1 MWKRNH
7 SLPEQI
13 ERGLDMNENL
23 FRPQFDTLKLSDK
36 LWLMQTL
43 ATRYNLTFKEL
54 YAFSRWRQ
62 SCTTGLFEKGGR
74 EFVFVPGDTVILGWE
89 GFIQGMDKANQEE
102 LADIFAEIEYEGTAE
117 EFLRQGM
124 TPVRQMTIG
133 PMFVGRK
140 LEEIGW
146 ESVPMNDPRITA
158 HPEWLENLQRWA
170 GQDSQSFE
178 IHETVRFERNA
189 DSWRAWLCHPMTY
202 PEFQRSLLWE
212 LAASLP
218 TPDEWAY
225 LCGGGCRTLFPWG
238 DGLDYKMKLHHFE
251 REEEQGKRHH
261 DTPRIRL
268 QNEQGNPT
276 PICEIKP
283 VGQSKLE
290 LMASK
295 IFERVW
301 GDQREIVLQTCKML
315 DACYKPDADR
325 RADLMKAKD
334 DSIQLLQQQLDDLVV
349 VRARGEIEQDKFL
362 QRTIEIQQQ
371 MEALRQSKAQ
381 IASEDYN
388 PGRLDMEAIEAALCE
403 AVEMH
408 DGLVSEDFIDLFVSQ
423 VTPLS
428 DSRFAWCLDFS
439 PQPTVAFLNLAGQR
453 KYTTCS
459 MDSKLHF
466 GPFADEEGHTIPFP
480 GSLRR

>member
-1 MWKRNH
+1 
-7 SLPEQI
+7 
-13 ERGLDMNENL
+13 MNENL

-89 GFIQGMDKANQEE
+89 GFIQGMD
-102 LADIFAEIEYEGTAE
+102 
-117 EFLRQGM
+117 
-124 TPVRQMTIG
+124 
-133 PMFVGRK
+133 RK

-251 REEEQGKRHH
+251 REEEQGKSY
-261 DTPRIRL
+261 D
-268 QNEQGNPT
+268 
-276 PICEIKP
+276 
-283 VGQSKLE
+283 
-290 LMASK
+290 
-295 IFERVW
+295 
-301 GDQREIVLQTCKML
+301 
-315 DACYKPDADR
+315 
-325 RADLMKAKD
+325 
-334 DSIQLLQQQLDDLVV
+334 
-349 VRARGEIEQDKFL
+349 IEQANFFGL
-362 QRTIEIQQQ
+362 
-371 MEALRQSKAQ
+371 S
-381 IASEDYN
+381 IAYDPYKRE
-388 PGRLDMEAIEAALCE
+388 L
-403 AVEMH
+403 V
-408 DGLVSEDFIDLFVSQ
+408 DGKTL
-423 VTPLS
+423 
-428 DSRFAWCLDFS
+428 
-439 PQPTVAFLNLAGQR
+439 
-453 KYTTCS
+453 TTCGGDGGCNICGG
-459 MDSKLHF
+459 M
-466 GPFADEEGHTIPFP
+466 GPLLGYLPCSPHCKPEVREDNEIHNDYDFFRPVIRVQTSGWRMVIDRAQE
-480 GSLRR
+480 